1 MASFDVRQS
10 GEVKAIVCRPL
21 EAAGFLNAF
30 STRPG
35 GVSPMPASDLNLAFN
50 EDTAANVEENRR
62 LFLRAAGL
70 PSWPIVTA
78 RQTHSAD
85 VIEVPA
91 ATQTEQEAD
100 AIFTKSPS
108 ALLAVKTADCVPILI
123 GDPSTGFS
131 CGIHS
136 GWRGAAANV
145 IGAAISALKKAGADP
160 DSMLAA
166 IGPAACAKCFE
177 IGPDVAEKFSSLG
190 FEGAVVR
197 MNGGSHLDLEDVC
210 ARQLESGG
218 VRAINVHRSGHCTMH
233 EGPLFF
239 SHRREG
245 KLGRPVGRMISVI
258 GRRA

>member
-1 MASFDVRQS
+1 MSTIDVRRT
-10 GEVKAIVCRPL
+10 GDVKAIVCRPL

-35 GVSPMPASDLNLAFN
+35 GVSAMPANDLNLAFN
-50 EDTAANVEENRR
+50 EDAAANVEENRR

-91 ATQTEQEAD
+91 AAQAEREAD
-100 AIFTKSPS
+100 ALFTRSPE
-108 ALLAVKTADCVPILI
+108 ALLAVKTADCVPILV
-123 GDPSTGFS
+123 GDPATGFS

-145 IGAAISALKKAGADP
+145 IGAAIDALEKAGAHP

-166 IGPAACAKCFE
+166 IGPSACAKCFE
-177 IGPDVAEKFSSLG
+177 VGPEVVEKFSAMG
-190 FEGAVVR
+190 FEGAVVP

-210 ARQLESGG
+210 SKQLEAAGLRPS
-218 VRAINVHRSGHCTMH
+218 NVHRSGRCTIH
-233 EGPLFF
+233 EEPLFF

-258 GRRA
+258 GRRP